1 LPAVEI
7 GIALPT
13 MAPGYGPTT
22 TVDWAR
28 GIDAGPFS
36 SVSTGERISFDNQ
49 DWTAALAAAAAVTE
63 RVRVIANVVVLPLH
77 PAAEVAKQA
86 VSLDQVSNGRFT
98 LGVGVGGREHDY
110 RSLGATF
117 ARRHAR
123 LDEQVAELRRLWAGE
138 PPFEGA
144 DPVGP
149 PPVQVGGPPLLAG
162 SLGPKSMARAARW
175 ADGVTGFSVAGV
187 ADEMAGTFR
196 LAEQAWTDAG
206 REVAPRKVNGC
217 FYLLGPDDETARDQ
231 LRRFAARYLGVF
243 GREFAEAMAAETR
256 IWSEAALHRLLDE
269 AEAAGCDELI
279 LVPGT
284 VDLDCLDRTAA
295 AVAGR

>member
-1 LPAVEI
+1 MEI

-231 LRRFAARYLGVF
+231 LRRFAARFLGVF

>member
-1 LPAVEI
+1 MEI

-13 MAPGYGPTT
+13 MAPGYGPAT

-28 GIDAGPFS
+28 GADEGPFS
-36 SVSTGERISFDNQ
+36 SISTGERISFDNQ
-49 DWTAALAAAAAVTE
+49 DWVGALAAAAAVTE
-63 RVRVIANVVVLPLH
+63 RVRVMANVVVLPLH
-77 PAAEVAKQA
+77 PTAEVAKQVA
-86 VSLDQVSNGRFT
+86 TLDQLSGGRFT

-110 RSLGATF
+110 RSLGAPF

-138 PPFEGA
+138 PPFDGA

-149 PPVQVGGPPLLAG
+149 PPLQPGGPPLLAG
-162 SLGPKSMARAARW
+162 ALGPKALARAARW
-175 ADGVTGFSVAGV
+175 ADGVTGFSVAGA
-187 ADEMAGTFR
+187 ADEMATTFR
-196 LAEQAWTDAG
+196 LAEQAWHDAG
-206 REVAPRKVNGC
+206 RSTAPRKVNGC
-217 FYLLGPDDETARDQ
+217 FYLLGEDDAAARDE

-256 IWSEAALHRLLDE
+256 VWSVGALHGLLDG
-269 AEAAGCDELI
+269 AEEAGCDEVV

-284 VDLDCLDRTAA
+284 VDRACLDRTVAA
-295 AVAGR
+295 LADRR

>member
-1 LPAVEI
+1 MDI

-49 DWTAALAAAAAVTE
+49 DWTVALATAAAVTG

-86 VSLDQVSNGRFT
+86 VALDQVSNGRFT

-110 RSLGATF
+110 RSLGAPF
-117 ARRHAR
+117 SRRHAH

-138 PPFEGA
+138 PPFDGA
-144 DPVGP
+144 DPIGP
-149 PPVQVGGPPLLAG
+149 PPVQAGGPPLLAG

-187 ADEMAGTFR
+187 ADEMAGTFA
-196 LAEQAWTDAG
+196 LADRAWTDAG
-206 REVAPRKVNGC
+206 RDTAPRKVNGC
-217 FYLLGPDDETARDQ
+217 FYLLGEDDEAARDE
-231 LRRFAARYLGVF
+231 LRRFAARYLAVF
-243 GREFAEAMAAETR
+243 GPEFADAMAAETR
-256 IWSEAALHRLLDE
+256 VWNEAALHQLLDG

-284 VDLDCLDRTAA
+284 VDTDCLDRTAA
-295 AVAGR
+295 LVASRAR

>member
-1 LPAVEI
+1 MDI

-49 DWTAALAAAAAVTE
+49 DWTVALATAAAVTG

-86 VSLDQVSNGRFT
+86 VALDQVSNGRFT

-110 RSLGATF
+110 RSLGAPF
-117 ARRHAR
+117 SRRHAH

-138 PPFEGA
+138 PPFDGA
-144 DPVGP
+144 DPIGP
-149 PPVQVGGPPLLAG
+149 PPVQAGGPPLLAG

-175 ADGVTGFSVAGV
+175 DGLVIQGSTALGLGGEVTADHLREAVAWTSVRRTAEGRTGPYEVIAQGVTP
-187 ADEMAGTFR
+187 ADPEAAR
-196 LAEQAWTDAG
+196 AIVEPWADAG
-206 REVAPRKVNGC
+206 ATWWVEADWTNGSVEATRARI
-217 FYLLGPDDETARDQ
+217 LAGPPKPSGMPSR
-231 LRRFAARYLGVF
+231 
-243 GREFAEAMAAETR
+243 
-256 IWSEAALHRLLDE
+256 
-269 AEAAGCDELI
+269 
-279 LVPGT
+279 
-284 VDLDCLDRTAA
+284 
-295 AVAGR
+295 